1 MRIRDL
7 VLLVACVPISQ
18 VIPADSQTGTRE
30 EPRVW
35 VKPNIYVD
43 SEIRRGAHQQFV
55 ETLRAIKSLPGWDSP
70 IRVILDSPGGDVI
83 EAMKIGETIRQHKLI
98 TDFPMSST
106 RCEQRLFLHLGRRR
120 AASDG
125 ARFQEGIWRSS
136 PHFDPKY
143 FSALNVDDAKRRYET
158 MSAEAQ
164 TYLVRMDVPQG
175 LIDRAWAT
183 PSEKVLRWSSLKDDS
198 FTAVLPYFS
207 EWLTAQC
214 DKRTPQQRSD
224 HDTVSRYEASKS
236 SWA

>member
-106 RCEQRLFLHLGRRR
+106 RCDSACFFIWAAGVQRVMGLDSKKAFGV
-120 AASDG
+120 
-125 ARFQEGIWRSS
+125 QS